1 MTINKIKRNPAKK
14 TKIQMEIQSQIFI
27 KQGIVSIAGLNCEVP
42 VKIEIAHTG
51 EEYFY
56 KNNHARIFFNELSSI
71 QTVLKA
77 KKLKRN
83 IFKTSGQWFLK
94 AWQFENILNTG
105 EKVFWNPD
113 NSNTLIEVKDKTDI
127 EDLLKIQEIINK
139 VH

>member
-1 MTINKIKRNPAKK
+1 
-14 TKIQMEIQSQIFI
+14 MEIQSQIFI

-56 KNNHARIFFNELSSI
+56 KNKGMRIFLNELSSI
-71 QTVLKA
+71 QSVLKG
-77 KKLKRN
+77 KNLKRN

-94 AWQFENILNTG
+94 AWQFENVLDTG

-113 NSNTLIEVKDKTDI
+113 NSNILIEVKDKTDI
-127 EDLLKIQEIINK
+127 EALLKTQPVINK
-139 VH
+139 IS